1 MTRSRASSPDKM
13 PIGQYLRAMISL
25 TLPRPSSATVGLVLV
40 RLLMSAGPAEAQVL
54 PSRLPLKSPAPDSF
68 LVQFE
73 TTKGTVL
80 IQARRAWS
88 PLGVDRL
95 FHLASSGFYDGAV
108 IYRVGG
114 TKSYPGGLVVQFGMT
129 NDSAANRAWSKTGI
143 ADEPVRTPHRRG
155 TVMFARD
162 GPNTRTIELA
172 IDLAPNSGLD
182 TVHYQKVVGFPQIG
196 EVVQGIT
203 VLDSLNRRY
212 DNQPIEHMDSI
223 AASGSRYLD
232 RVFPG
237 LDRVRRVS
245 VVKTWPAGL

>member
-1 MTRSRASSPDKM
+1 MLFS
-13 PIGQYLRAMISL
+13 ILR
-25 TLPRPSSATVGLVLV
+25 RPSRWSLGLVLA
-40 RLLMSAGPAEAQVL
+40 RLTALAGPVPAQSL
-54 PSRLPLKSPAPDSF
+54 PSRLPLATPAPDSF
-68 LVQFE
+68 LVRFE
-73 TTKGTVL
+73 TTKGAVL

-114 TKSYPGGLVVQFGMT
+114 TKSYPGGLVVQFGLT
-129 NDSAANRAWSKTGI
+129 NDSAVNRAWSKSGI

-172 IDLAPNSGLD
+172 FDLSPNGGLD
-182 TVHYQKVVGFPQIG
+182 TVHYQGVVGFPPIA

-223 AASGSRYLD
+223 TVGGRRYLD
-232 RVFPG
+232 RAFPG
-237 LDRVRRVS
+237 LDRVVRVT
-245 VVKTWPAGL
+245 VVKTWPASRSRS

>member
-1 MTRSRASSPDKM
+1 MTIAIR
-13 PIGQYLRAMISL
+13 
-25 TLPRPSSATVGLVLV
+25 RPSAALGRALVPLLVL
-40 RLLMSAGPAEAQVL
+40 AGPARAQVL
-54 PSRLPLKSPAPDSF
+54 PSRLPLTAAAPDSF
-68 LVQFE
+68 LVRFE

-80 IQARRAWS
+80 VQARRAWS

-95 FHLASSGFYDGAV
+95 YHLASSGFYDGGV

-129 NDSAANRAWSKTGI
+129 NDSAVNRAWSKTGI
-143 ADEPVRTPHRRG
+143 ADEPVRTRHRRG

-172 IDLAPNSGLD
+172 IDLSPNRGLD
-182 TVHYQKVVGFPQIG
+182 TVHYQGVVGFPPIA
-196 EVVQGIT
+196 EVVQGMT

-223 AASGSRYLD
+223 AAGGRKYLD
-232 RVFPG
+232 RAFPG
-237 LDRVRRVS
+237 LDRVLRVS
-245 VVKTWPAGL
+245 VVKSWPAPRARSQ